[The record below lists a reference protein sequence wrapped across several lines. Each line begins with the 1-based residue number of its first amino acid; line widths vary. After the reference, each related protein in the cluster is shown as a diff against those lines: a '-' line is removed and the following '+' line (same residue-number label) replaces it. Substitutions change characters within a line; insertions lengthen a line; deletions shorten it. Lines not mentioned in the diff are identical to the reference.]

1 MFSASLRLF
10 QKNHL
15 CSYFEKKQ
23 RFREVADGGEIDW
36 QVSMM
41 MMMAM
46 VMVMVIMMSSMADDY
61 HYIMM
66 NLSKLW

>member
-10 QKNHL
+10 KKNHL

-41 MMMAM
+41 M
-46 VMVMVIMMSSMADDY
+46 VMVMSSMADDY
-61 HYIMM
+61 HYIMT

>member
-10 QKNHL
+10 LKNHL
-15 CSYFEKKQ
+15 YSYFEKKQ

-41 MMMAM
+41 MVM
-46 VMVMVIMMSSMADDY
+46 VMVMVIMMSSIADDY
-61 HYIMM
+61 HYVMM
-66 NLSKLW
+66 NLSTLW